1 MLLSDGNLR
10 EVNFVIRAHGERW
23 NDDSYYFK
31 STHLT
36 ESRLFFIL
44 KGRMY
49 YEFNGT
55 SGYAAQGQSFAHF
68 HYCNF
73 VAVLHNECL
82 FNHMEG
88 DWICTVPDPEATE
101 KLFSR
106 FHTTNVDNLIL
117 DCIEK
122 RYCLV
127 SLLLEMVRNSN
138 LRTIDYESHSGFLLN
153 GIALY
158 IKRKAE
164 EQKKISIDELA
175 GMANMHP
182 HYFISKF
189 KSQFGKTPLQY
200 ALDCKLEK
208 AAEYLSDRNLTIN
221 EISGS
226 EILLQVHPAP
236 YRDDSER
243 VPEIPVRRQKRYSRM
258 TRALS
263 PKKEGRNP
271 CRRLRR
277 QGFRSSFLMIFLC
290 PDFYSKK

>member
-55 SGYAAQGQSFAHF
+55 SGYAAQGQMLLLPQNREITFGVPKESFAHF

-221 EISGS
+221 EIAERMGFQDPKYFSKFIRRHTGMTPS
-226 EILLQVHPAP
+226 E
-236 YRDDSER
+236 YRKYLCEGKSDT
-243 VPEIPVRRQKRYSRM
+243 PE
-258 TRALS
+258 
-263 PKKEGRNP
+263 
-271 CRRLRR
+271 
-277 QGFRSSFLMIFLC
+277 
-290 PDFYSKK
+290 